1 MVRNMV
7 YPLMGYR
14 PLPFLGGFPSDPR
27 KSLETLAFWPFLGH
41 LLGSIFGA
49 LGSSVSPTTV
59 NTSRWFE
66 WIVSPERFAGGKVF
80 LLSGVLSGHVMHP

>member
-1 MVRNMV
+1 MGCV
-7 YPLMGYR
+7 YMMHSFYVAQYGV
-14 PLPFLGGFPSDPR
+14 PFNGLQ
-27 KSLETLAFWPFLGH
+27 AF
-41 LLGSIFGA
+41 
-49 LGSSVSPTTV
+49 TTV